1 MKKLFTVLN
10 YTWGIVNTILGLFVA
25 LSLIIAGK
33 RPKIRNGCFFF
44 EVGNGWGAFSI
55 GTTIVTSEN
64 PRSFI
69 LQHEYGHTVQNAMF
83 GVFNLFIVTIPSLVR
98 AAYRSALCIYDGY
111 YDIWFEAQASDL
123 GKKYLSEG

>member
-44 EVGNGWGAFSI
+44 EVGHGWGAFSLGI
-55 GTTIVTSEN
+55 TIVTGEK
-64 PRSFI
+64 PRDFI
-69 LQHEYGHTVQNAMF
+69 LLYHEYGHSVQNAIF
-83 GVFNLFIVTIPSLVR
+83 GVFTLFIVTLPSLIR
-98 AAYRSALCIYDGY
+98 AVYRKALHIYDGY
-111 YDIWFEAQASDL
+111 YDIWFEAQASSL
-123 GKKYLSEG
+123 GEKYY

>member
-44 EVGNGWGAFSI
+44 EVGNGWGAFSLGI
-55 GTTIVTSEN
+55 TIVTGEN
-64 PRSFI
+64 PRNHI
-69 LQHEYGHTVQNAMF
+69 LYHEYGHSVQNAIF
-83 GVFNLFIVTIPSLVR
+83 GVFTLFIVTLPSLIR
-98 AAYRSALCIYDGY
+98 AGYRKALHIYDGY
-111 YDIWFEAQASDL
+111 YDIWFEAQASIL
-123 GKKYLSEG
+123 GEKYY

>member
-44 EVGNGWGAFSI
+44 EVGNGWGSFSL
-55 GTTIVTSEN
+55 GTTIVTGEN
-64 PRSFI
+64 PRSFV

-98 AAYRSALCIYDGY
+98 AAYRSALCIYDGF
-111 YDIWFEAQASDL
+111 YDIWFEAQASEL